1 VSRPFRELTDR
12 VGILRP
18 LRIRDFRLLWT
29 GMFVSMA
36 GDGVYFVAI
45 AWQVTTLSGRPS
57 ALALV
62 GLAWTLPQVVFS
74 LLGGVMADRFDRR
87 RIMIAGDLLRLGAL
101 ATIGAL
107 SISGRIEL
115 GHIYPL
121 VAVYGVGQA
130 IFQPSFTSIVPTIVP
145 ADVLVEANS
154 LGQFVRPISLTV
166 VGPAVGGLVIGL
178 AGVGWAFA
186 IDAGS
191 FAFSA
196 LMILLMRARGV
207 GERDAERSSMFDELV
222 DGIRYVRRHRWLLIA
237 MFAATISLL
246 CTWGPWEALVP
257 ILIRQD
263 LDGSAADLAAVFIAG
278 GVGSVLAAILFGQR
292 SRLPRRPVVIL
303 YGSWA
308 FAMFM
313 TAGFGVIDSIWQGMI
328 VAFLAESGITI
339 LVIVWLTLVQRLV
352 PGHLLGRVM
361 SLDWMISTA
370 GVPISFAI
378 VGPVAEAIGV
388 RSTLIWAGIL
398 GGLVTISFL
407 FVPGA
412 RDPERDGTL
421 RAAERARMFAEPS
434 TAAG

>member
-1 VSRPFRELTDR
+1 
-12 VGILRP
+12 
-18 LRIRDFRLLWT
+18 
-29 GMFVSMA
+29 MFVSMA

-62 GLAWTLPQVVFS
+62 GLAWTLPQVLFS
-74 LLGGVMADRFDRR
+74 LVGGVMADRFDRR
-87 RIMIAGDLLRLGAL
+87 RIMISGDLLRLGAL
-101 ATIGAL
+101 GTIGAL
-107 SISGRIEL
+107 SITGRVEL

-145 ADVLVEANS
+145 SDVLVEANS
-154 LGQFVRPISLTV
+154 LGQFVRPISMTV
-166 VGPAVGGLVIGL
+166 VGPAVGGLVFGI

-186 IDAGS
+186 IDAAS

-196 LMILLMRARGV
+196 LTIWLIRARPV
-207 GERDAERSSMFDELV
+207 PAGEAPPSMFSELAE
-222 DGIRYVRRHRWLLIA
+222 GFGYVRHQRWLLIA
-237 MFAATISLL
+237 MFAATVSLL
-246 CTWGPWEALVP
+246 ATWGPWEALVP
-257 ILIRQD
+257 ILVRRE
-263 LDGSAADLAAVFIAG
+263 LDGSAADLGAVFVAG
-278 GVGSVLAAILFGQR
+278 GVGSVLAAVLFGQR
-292 SRLPRRPVVIL
+292 KRLPRRPVVVL
-303 YGSWA
+303 YVSWA

-313 TAGFGVIDSIWQGMI
+313 TAGFGVVDSIWQGMV

-352 PGHLLGRVM
+352 PGRLLGRVM

-370 GVPISFAI
+370 GVPLSFAI

-388 RSTLIWAGIL
+388 RATLIWAGVI
-398 GGLVTISFL
+398 GGLITISFL

-412 RDPERDGTL
+412 RDPERDGSL
-421 RAAERARMFAEPS
+421 EGSAPVGELAEPS
-434 TAAG
+434 AAAG

>member
-1 VSRPFRELTDR
+1 VLDR

-18 LRIRDFRLLWT
+18 LRIRDFRRLWI

-36 GDGVYFVAI
+36 GDGIYFIAI

-62 GLAWTLPQVVFS
+62 GLAWTLPQVLFS
-74 LLGGVMADRFDRR
+74 LIGGVMADRFDRR
-87 RIMIAGDLLRLGAL
+87 RIMISGDLIRLGAL
-101 ATIGAL
+101 GTIGFL
-107 SISGRIEL
+107 SITGAIEL

-121 VAVYGVGQA
+121 VAAYGVGQA
-130 IFQPSFTSIVPTIVP
+130 IFMPSFTSIVPTIVP
-145 ADVLVEANS
+145 PERLVEANS
-154 LGQFVRPISLTV
+154 LGQFVRPISMTV
-166 VGPAVGGLVIGL
+166 IGPALGGIVIGL
-178 AGVGWAFA
+178 LSVGWAFA
-186 IDAGS
+186 LDAATFG
-191 FAFSA
+191 FSA
-196 LMILLMRARGV
+196 VMIFLIRARV
-207 GERDAERSSMFDELV
+207 ARDPVAEHPSALAQVAEGL
-222 DGIRYVRRHRWLLIA
+222 RYVRRHRWLLIA
-237 MFAATISLL
+237 MFGATISLL

-263 LDGSAADLAAVFIAG
+263 LRGSPGDLSLVFVAG
-278 GVGSVLAAILFGQR
+278 GIGSVLSAVFFGQR
-292 SRLPRRPVVIL
+292 SSLPRRPIVIL
-303 YGSWA
+303 YSSWA
-308 FAMFM
+308 FAMLM
-313 TAGFGVIDSIWQGMI
+313 TAGFGLVGAVWQAMI

-370 GVPISFAI
+370 GVPVSFAI

-388 RSTLIWAGIL
+388 RATLVWAGVL

-412 RDPERDGTL
+412 QDPERDGSLVTPPEVPEGVVE
-421 RAAERARMFAEPS
+421 ASP
-434 TAAG
+434 TPG

>member
-1 VSRPFRELTDR
+1 MSGALAAWIDR

-18 LRIRDFRLLWT
+18 LRIRDFRLLWI

-62 GLAWTLPQVVFS
+62 GLAWTLPQVAFT
-74 LLGGVMADRFDRR
+74 LLGGVMADRIDRR
-87 RIMIAGDLLRLGAL
+87 RIMIAGDLLRFGAL
-101 ATIGAL
+101 ATIGVL

-130 IFQPSFTSIVPTIVP
+130 IFQPSFVSIVPTIVP
-145 ADVLVEANS
+145 ADALVEANS

-166 VGPAVGGLVIGL
+166 IGPAVGGFVIGV

-186 IDAGS
+186 IDAAS

-196 LMILLMRARGV
+196 LMILRMRARGV
-207 GERDAERSSMFDELV
+207 DARAEPSSVFVELLE
-222 DGIRYVRRHRWLLIA
+222 GIRYVRRHRWLLIA
-237 MFAATISLL
+237 MFAATVSLL

-257 ILIRQD
+257 ILIRRD
-263 LDGSAADLAAVFIAG
+263 LDGAAGDLAAVFVAG
-278 GVGSVLAAILFGQR
+278 GVGAVLTAIVFGQR

-303 YGSWA
+303 YAAWA

-313 TAGFGVIDSIWQGMI
+313 TAGFGVIDSIWQGMV
-328 VAFLAESGITI
+328 VAFLAESGITL

-412 RDPERDGTL
+412 RDPERDGSMRPGPEDGSL
-421 RAAERARMFAEPS
+421 VEPS
-434 TAAG
+434 PAAG